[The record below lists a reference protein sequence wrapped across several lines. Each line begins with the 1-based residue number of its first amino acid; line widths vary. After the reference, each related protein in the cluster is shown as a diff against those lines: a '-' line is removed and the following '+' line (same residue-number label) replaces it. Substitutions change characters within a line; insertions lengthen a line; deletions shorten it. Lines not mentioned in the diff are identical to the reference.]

1 MTGLARPFERVAR
14 LPILSPLALHDFRL
28 VWFGEGVSLVGDAF
42 QLVALSYL
50 VLGLTGS
57 GLALGS
63 ILVATA
69 IPRGVFMLLGGVLAD
84 RVSPRALALGSNVL
98 RAVLTTVVAGLV
110 IGGGVQIWQLA
121 LVGALF
127 GTVDAVF
134 LPAINT
140 LVPRLVPPGRLAA
153 ANAVM
158 EGTRQLVGTVRPALA
173 GFAVALIGAGPAY
186 VIDAVSFAVA
196 ALALWYVR
204 TSGAAER
211 AGAPGSAADPGDLP
225 AHAPPDGVPRAS
237 VTAALIEGARAVF
250 GDAALRSIVII
261 ATAANLAFT
270 GPTTVGLPWLVLVH
284 FAADAFALGLLFATF
299 GIGSLAGVIL
309 AGSLGRPRRFGWL
322 VLSLLLAMGV
332 GLAAI
337 GLAPS
342 LPAIGLI
349 SVAIGTMNGYVNVV
363 IVSWVQGKTEPHLLG
378 RTMSFLM
385 LGSVVSA
392 PLSIALAAF
401 AVDTEATVMFLVAGT
416 LVVLSGLI
424 AIGSGLPRRM
434 DEAAATI
441 RP

>member
-1 MTGLARPFERVAR
+1 
-14 LPILSPLALHDFRL
+14 LPILSPLAVHDFRL

-42 QLVALSYL
+42 QLVALSWL

-57 GLALGS
+57 GLALGT

-84 RVSPRALALGSNVL
+84 RVSPRDLALGSNVL

-140 LVPRLVPPGRLAA
+140 LVPRLVPPGRLPA
-153 ANAVM
+153 ANAIM
-158 EGTRQLVGTVRPALA
+158 EGTRQLVGTIGPALA
-173 GFAVALIGAGPAY
+173 GFAVALIGVGPAY

-196 ALALWYVR
+196 GLALWYVR
-204 TSGAAER
+204 SGAAAR
-211 AGAPGSAADPGDLP
+211 AAAPAATSVVDPSRLP
-225 AHAPPDGVPRAS
+225 GEVRAS
-237 VTAALIEGARAVF
+237 VAAALIEGARAVF
-250 GDAALRSIVII
+250 GDPALRSIVII
-261 ATAANLAFT
+261 STAVNLAFT

-284 FAADAFALGLLFATF
+284 FGADAFALGLLFATF
-299 GIGSLAGVIL
+299 GAGSLGGVIL
-309 AGSLGRPRRFGWL
+309 AGSLRRPRRFGWL

-332 GLAAI
+332 GLGAI

-342 LPAIGLI
+342 IATIAVI
-349 SVAIGTMNGYVNVV
+349 SAVIGTMNGYVNVV
-363 IVSWVQGKTEPHLLG
+363 IISWVQEKTEPHLLG
-378 RTMSFLM
+378 RTISFMM

-401 AVDTEATVMFLVAGT
+401 AVDTHATATFLVAGA
-416 LVVLSGLI
+416 LVVVSGLL
-424 AIGSGLPRRM
+424 AIVSGLPRRL
-434 DEAAATI
+434 A
-441 RP
+441 